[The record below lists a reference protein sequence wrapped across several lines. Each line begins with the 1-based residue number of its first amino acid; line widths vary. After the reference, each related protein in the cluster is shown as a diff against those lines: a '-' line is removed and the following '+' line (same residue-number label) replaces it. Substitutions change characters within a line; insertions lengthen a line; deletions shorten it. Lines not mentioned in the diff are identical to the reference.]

1 MSLINA
7 LNIMKVQDREQDL
20 ITFRTSRAERV
31 LGVIFILAGM
41 GICCFMLLSKFFEA
55 MRNFCFF
62 SLGVSVI
69 FVLIGFVLSTNK
81 KCVIIDKV
89 LKKIELE
96 ESCQLCYRVA
106 TIHFDEILKFEL
118 TRSSER
124 LCSSTMGVWVIKAY
138 IKRSGATSFAVEN
151 VFYAVSLQEAK
162 DVAKLLSISCRK
174 EVLDNTGLGSGNRV
188 ALRVA

>member
-7 LNIMKVQDREQDL
+7 LKIMKVQDREQDL

-31 LGVIFILAGM
+31 LGAIFILAGVGM
-41 GICCFMLLSKFFEA
+41 CCFMALSKFFDA

-62 SLGVSVI
+62 SLVVSVV
-69 FVLIGFVLSTNK
+69 FVLVGLVLSTNK

-89 LKKIELE
+89 LRKIELE
-96 ESCQLCYRVA
+96 EYCQLCYRVA

-118 TRSSER
+118 TKSSER
-124 LCSSTMGVWVIKAY
+124 FCTSSMGVWVIKAY
-138 IKRSGATSFAVEN
+138 IKRSGATTFTVEN
-151 VFYAVSLQEAK
+151 VFYSVSLQEAQ

-174 EVLDNTGLGSGNRV
+174 EALINTGLGSGNRI